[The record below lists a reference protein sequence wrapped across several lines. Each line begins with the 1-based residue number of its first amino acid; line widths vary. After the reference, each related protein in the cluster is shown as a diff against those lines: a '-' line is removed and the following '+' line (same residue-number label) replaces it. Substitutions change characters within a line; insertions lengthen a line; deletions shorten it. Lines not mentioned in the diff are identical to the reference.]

1 MTNHSWSAV
10 PGINTKK
17 ATLKTQIILSF
28 KERSS
33 LANGSSAVDST
44 IEQHVLDTNKGKQMS

>member
-1 MTNHSWSAV
+1 MSNHSWSAV

-44 IEQHVLDTNKGKQMS
+44 IEQHVLDINA